1 MGMSTSNIRKLAFLV
16 LFLVLA
22 GFASAEFKDLRYFK
36 EKVVVSDAFTEKRML
51 SEWLTSLK
59 GTWGDTPVYFYDSGK
74 PGATVLIYGGAHP
87 YEPAGTIAVY
97 VIMENLQLTNGRF
110 ILVPRADMSAS
121 TEGILG
127 NAYPQYL
134 HIPTSWG
141 QQKYRIGDRETAL
154 IDQWPDPF
162 TYVHYP
168 SKQNLAYQDLRNFNR
183 TFPGRPDGTLTER
196 MSYAFMELI
205 RNEKIDLV
213 IDFHE
218 ASLMYPVVDT
228 YVTHQRAEDVAMMAA
243 MMCQIEMPM
252 KCEVSP
258 KGLRGLTHREIGDYS
273 DALCVLIETAEP
285 FIDRVVG
292 RVTEQL
298 MIDGKDEFLER
309 ASEKGLLYTSYD
321 ISDAPTIDHRV
332 ARLLTASLELIKM
345 YDQFY
350 PDKAVEFWYPRFT
363 DVKTNGLGSYLHD
376 PASADPSR
384 VFEN

>member
-1 MGMSTSNIRKLAFLV
+1 MSTSNIRKLAFLLV
-16 LFLVLA
+16 FLVLA
-22 GFASAEFKDLRYFK
+22 GFASAEFKELRYYK
-36 EKVVVSDAFTEKRML
+36 EKVVVSEAFTERRML
-51 SEWLTSLK
+51 SDWLPNLK
-59 GTWGDTPVYFYDSGK
+59 NTWGDTPVYFFDSGN

-87 YEPAGTIAVY
+87 YEPAGTIAIY
-97 VIMENLQLTNGRF
+97 VMMENLTINSGRI

-121 TEGILG
+121 TQGILG

-134 HIPTSWG
+134 HIPTEWG
-141 QQKYRIGDRETAL
+141 QQVYRIGDRETAH

-168 SKQNLAYQDLRNFNR
+168 SGQNLAYQDLRNFNR

-205 RNEKIDLV
+205 RKEKVDLT

-228 YVTHQRAEDVAMMAA
+228 YVTHQRAEEIAMLAA
-243 MMCQIEMPM
+243 MMCQMEMPM

-258 KGLRGLTHREIGDYS
+258 KKLRGLTHREIGDYS
-273 DALCVLIETAEP
+273 DTLVVLVETAEP

-298 MIDGKDEFLER
+298 MIDGKDEFLQR
-309 ASEKGLLYTSYD
+309 AADKGLLYTNYD
-321 ISDAPTIDHRV
+321 IDNAQTIDQRV
-332 ARLLTASLELIKM
+332 ARLLTSALELINM
-345 YDQFY
+345 YNQFY
-350 PDKAVEFWYPRFT
+350 PDKAMDYWFPRYT
-363 DVKTNGLGSYLHD
+363 DVMTNGLGHYLHNPEAAD
-376 PASADPSR
+376 SAR